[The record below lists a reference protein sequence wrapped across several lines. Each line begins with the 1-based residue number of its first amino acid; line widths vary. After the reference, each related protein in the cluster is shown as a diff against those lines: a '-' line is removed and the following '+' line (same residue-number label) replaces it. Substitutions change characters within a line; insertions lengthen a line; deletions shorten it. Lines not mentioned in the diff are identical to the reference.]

1 MKEVH
6 PKTKPFNTQR
16 SIQNATNNKVV
27 LKKWSILSADKTY
40 VWTNKMERVAII
52 RKGIPYDTIEV
63 ISKRL
68 NKPVKA
74 MLSIVGLPQT
84 TYNKKKSEHSLLDSR
99 DSELLLLMTELI
111 DYGLDV
117 FNFEEEKF
125 QRWLKKP
132 NLSLGGNAPE
142 SMLDTLTG
150 INEVTYSL
158 NRLEFGNFA

>member
-1 MKEVH
+1 
-6 PKTKPFNTQR
+6 
-16 SIQNATNNKVV
+16 
-27 LKKWSILSADKTY
+27 
-40 VWTNKMERVAII
+40 MERVAII

-74 MLSIVGLPQT
+74 MLSTVGLPQT
-84 TYNKKKSEHSLLDSR
+84 TYNKKKSENSLLDSR

-142 SMLDTLTG
+142 SMLVTLTG